1 MGSIRVKGEIV
12 VTRDSGED
20 APIPFDFTRTF
31 TAIDD
36 KVFTIGTNATRTLWD
51 TTGAETAVDE
61 FDFMLMLA
69 SGTLDVETTASSS
82 SDLGSFRL
90 VKDLPTMLGAD
101 DTSGALAIAGA
112 NLETFVKLRADE
124 PLGSAT
130 VSLRMIV
137 AKI

>member
-51 TTGAETAVDE
+51 KTGAETAVDE

-69 SGTLDVETTASSS
+69 TGTLDVETTASSS

>member
-31 TAIDD
+31 TTIDD

-51 TTGAETAVDE
+51 ATGAETAVDE

-69 SGTLDVETTASSS
+69 TGTLDVETTASSS